1 MGYTT
6 IQYSRKKKVSE
17 IDRLSGLPDN
27 VLIRI
32 LSFLPTKLSVATAI
46 LGKRW
51 RFLWAHVPN
60 FDFDGETH
68 SPESTMNFSDT
79 INRVML
85 LSKVQT
91 INTFRLSCFDK
102 CRECEIE
109 TWLAAAIARNVQK
122 FDLYIRCHDGFFAGL
137 PRCVFTCKTLVDLRL
152 HGCDL
157 GFICCGLIISLPS
170 LRKLQF
176 SSVQFGCSDEAL
188 PRLLSGCPVL
198 EELIIDGIVD
208 RFLKC
213 YIISSSSI
221 KKLILDLKFDTTCV
235 FDSSSSAYKVE
246 INAPLLR
253 YFQLQDCSGMS
264 DCFSE
269 HTLASL
275 IEADIS
281 FNNSKVA
288 GEHHLYTLSVLEK
301 IDLLCNVKYLKL
313 SSGMVFNF
321 RAFGDRSKSIMS
333 FDSLIKLELG
343 AHWLFLT
350 KFLESADN
358 LQVLIVREVDACL
371 KHWMEPKEVPKS
383 LLSHLTIIRI
393 EGMGYTQQEFDM
405 FLRTVTESEP
415 GRPGPPQ
422 CLELPEHES

>member
-1 MGYTT
+1 MASDIEDDLLSLALPSLPRRRKEEGNSPSLLGLRYELQE
-6 IQYSRKKKVSE
+6 IEYALGCLKGGAGRNEDVEESIFMYSRKKKVSE
-17 IDRLSGLPDN
+17 IDRLSELPDSI
-27 VLIRI
+27 LIRI
-32 LSFLPTKLSVATAI
+32 LSFLPTKLSVATTI
-46 LGKRW
+46 LGRRW

-91 INTFRLSCFDK
+91 INTFRLYCSDK

-188 PRLLSGCPVL
+188 PRLFSGCPVL

-208 RFLKC
+208 RLP
-213 YIISSSSI
+213 Y
-221 KKLILDLKFDTTCV
+221 
-235 FDSSSSAYKVE
+235 
-246 INAPLLR
+246 
-253 YFQLQDCSGMS
+253 
-264 DCFSE
+264 CF
-269 HTLASL
+269 A
-275 IEADIS
+275 A
-281 FNNSKVA
+281 NWNSK
-288 GEHHLYTLSVLEK
+288 
-301 IDLLCNVKYLKL
+301 
-313 SSGMVFNF
+313 
-321 RAFGDRSKSIMS
+321 
-333 FDSLIKLELG
+333 
-343 AHWLFLT
+343 
-350 KFLESADN
+350 
-358 LQVLIVREVDACL
+358 EVM
-371 KHWMEPKEVPKS
+371 K
-383 LLSHLTIIRI
+383 
-393 EGMGYTQQEFDM
+393 
-405 FLRTVTESEP
+405 
-415 GRPGPPQ
+415 
-422 CLELPEHES
+422 